1 MNSHGTIL
9 LIEDDA
15 NDVFLMQRALRK
27 AEVPNPLQVVGDG
40 DEAVEYLS
48 GTGRYADRAANPLPV
63 LVLLD
68 LKLPRKNGLEVLQW
82 LRGQQALRR
91 LPVVV
96 LTSSKEP
103 ADVNRAYDYGANSY
117 LVKPLGFDALLNLVR
132 SLNVYWLS
140 LNEKAEAHPA

>member
-1 MNSHGTIL
+1 VNSHGTIL

-15 NDVFLMQRALRK
+15 NDVFLMQRALKK

-40 DEAVEYLS
+40 DEAVEYLGGS
-48 GTGRYADRAANPLPV
+48 GKFGDRAQFPLPV

-68 LKLPRKNGLEVLQW
+68 LKLPRKNGIEVLEW
-82 LRGQQALRR
+82 LRRQPSLKR

-103 ADVNRAYDYGANSY
+103 TDVNLAYDHGANSY
-117 LVKPLGFDALLNLVR
+117 LVKPLGSEALLNLVR
-132 SLNVYWLS
+132 SLQGYWLA
-140 LNEKAEAHPA
+140 LNEKAEMQP